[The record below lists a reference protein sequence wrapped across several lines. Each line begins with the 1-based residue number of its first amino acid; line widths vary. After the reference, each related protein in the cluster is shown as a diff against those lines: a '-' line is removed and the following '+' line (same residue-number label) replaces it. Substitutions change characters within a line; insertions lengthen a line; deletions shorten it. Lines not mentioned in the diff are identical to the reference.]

1 MLATPVPRH
10 EHVDEGNEAD
20 EANHDAFEEPRGG
33 AVGSCADVGRGRVD
47 GGKGR
52 DDGGRGC
59 CDLHFHGLGFQAC
72 VCTWLKRSS

>member
-1 MLATPVPRH
+1 MFATPVSRH

-33 AVGSCADVGRGRVD
+33 DVGSRAEGGRGRVD
-47 GGKGR
+47 
-52 DDGGRGC
+52 DGRGR